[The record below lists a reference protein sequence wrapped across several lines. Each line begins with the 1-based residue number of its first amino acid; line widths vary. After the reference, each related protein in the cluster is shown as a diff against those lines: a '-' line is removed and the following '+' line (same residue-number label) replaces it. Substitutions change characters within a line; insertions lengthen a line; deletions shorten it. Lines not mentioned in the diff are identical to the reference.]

1 MTTPTLV
8 TTPTYLGM
16 LGFSGALG
24 LELGEGGAGR
34 LWAEF
39 DCGLAGPGLE
49 GREGGAED
57 PLPLYEV
64 GLGGAR
70 EESASSC

>member
-1 MTTPTLV
+1 
-8 TTPTYLGM
+8 M
-16 LGFSGALG
+16 LGLSAALG
-24 LELGEGGAGR
+24 LELGEGGGAGR

-39 DCGLAGPGLE
+39 GCGLAGPGLE
-49 GREGGAED
+49 GREGGAEAA
-57 PLPLYEV
+57 LPLYEA